1 MTRTSRCS
9 AYLWSLSKV
18 RSFHSWRDFSAFG
31 SEARLEKRRG
41 VIPVAI
47 RICARRSGRK
57 HFIGEGRETFE
68 RQNYYKRLTGERGTL
83 SHSQSPKP
91 HVLEFFWYSFL
102 FSLFTHG
109 QLFPVISS
117 VGSDLC
123 PQFQYLPTQ
132 LLCQMKH
139 NLHTVPHPLLRKY

>member
-9 AYLWSLSKV
+9 AYLWLLSKV

-31 SEARLEKRRG
+31 STRLERG
-41 VIPVAI
+41 GNY
-47 RICARRSGRK
+47 RSYQDLCMQGV
-57 HFIGEGRETFE
+57 GESVYWEGRETFE
-68 RQNYYKRLTGERGTL
+68 RQNCYKDWLVREVPSVIL
-83 SHSQSPKP
+83 SHQS
-91 HVLEFFWYSFL
+91 HMFLEFFV
-102 FSLFTHG
+102 
-109 QLFPVISS
+109 LFPLLSLHPWPVICHSS